1 MNLLLSRQ
9 RRLSRSVSA
18 VELALRGAVA
28 GSLALPFFVSPFS
41 PVAGSQGFG
50 FLVRRSRFPRRAGVS
65 GLGAL
70 AGVSA

>member
-28 GSLALPFFVSPFS
+28 GSLALPFFVSPFG